1 MVRFSVPK
9 YYNYIQ
15 LPVRHYWLTFNLEE
29 TQVKDNVSFLFMTIL
44 IHFLP
49 PVRINFIK
57 GHIQVLLIS
66 GFHMVLTSDM
76 HYQKTRKQ
84 EKEEAG
90 YLFPFLLY
98 TRSQLCQLLYSS
110 MQDLVFLTDS
120 SFSQQTPNH
129 CFLPLP
135 IQL

>member
-1 MVRFSVPK
+1 
-9 YYNYIQ
+9 
-15 LPVRHYWLTFNLEE
+15 
-29 TQVKDNVSFLFMTIL
+29 MTIL

-49 PVRINFIK
+49 LVRINFTK
-57 GHIQVLLIS
+57 GNIQVLLIS
-66 GFHMVLTSDM
+66 GFHMVLTNDM

-98 TRSQLCQLLYSS
+98 TRSLLCQLLYSS

-120 SFSQQTPNH
+120 SFSQQSPNH